1 MYYFDDVVEEQGN
14 GEFYLALIN
23 TNTTEKY
30 VLDKFRISTTTNEM
44 KLYII
49 SEADTFRYNRKLKSK
64 VEMDDL
70 VNKISQ
76 MAEDVDFKNN
86 SIHSPYR
93 K

>member
-70 VNKISQ
+70 VNK
-76 MAEDVDFKNN
+76 
-86 SIHSPYR
+86 
-93 K
+93 